1 VVLSELLNPNPKWK
15 AFSVNVMAP
24 VILWL
29 HTLVPL
35 GAFIGGGVAAGLK
48 HGSWGGEVSRFAIAF
63 WAYSLI
69 PLSIL
74 DAWVVFPRISTF
86 KTLESRWRYWGLY
99 LLGAGVGLQLA
110 SALLGFT

>member
-1 VVLSELLNPNPKWK
+1 M
-15 AFSVNVMAP
+15 NVMAP